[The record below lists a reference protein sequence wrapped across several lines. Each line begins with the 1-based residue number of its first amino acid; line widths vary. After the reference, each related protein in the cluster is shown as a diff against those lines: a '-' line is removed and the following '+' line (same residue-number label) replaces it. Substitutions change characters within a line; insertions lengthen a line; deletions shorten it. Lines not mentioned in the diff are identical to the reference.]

1 MATKSDPASIQ
12 VIPGSPEY
20 AEQVEALQSAVYHVV
35 AAQHDDCIT
44 AAKFRDYLNIFP
56 EGQFLALDVTRDQV
70 VGVTAS
76 MRFNFDPTQPLLEP
90 WNTTT
95 GYG

>member
-1 MATKSDPASIQ
+1 METKSDPASIRI
-12 VIPGSPEY
+12 IPGRPEY

-44 AAKFRDYLNIFP
+44 AAKYREYLRIFP
-56 EGQFLALDVTRDQV
+56 EGQFLALDAAHEQV
-70 VGVTAS
+70 IGLTAS
-76 MRFNFDPTQPLLEP
+76 MRINFDPAQPLLES